1 MGVTAATAAAVR
13 APRHVCREYT
23 AHAGAAAAG
32 GGSKRQDSAIMTLE
46 TEAAG

>member
-1 MGVTAATAAAVR
+1 MGVTAATVR
-13 APRHVCREYT
+13 RRAQRHVCREYT
-23 AHAGAAAAG
+23 AHTDAAAAG